1 MLMLALFEG
10 ILKLKHDK
18 NQDLAPCLQ
27 KYHHLMKKIESAMT
41 LEIAEN
47 VNAFHLWGEKKENDS
62 SYRESVIIK
71 VLYFEIYL

>member
-1 MLMLALFEG
+1 
-10 ILKLKHDK
+10 
-18 NQDLAPCLQ
+18 
-27 KYHHLMKKIESAMT
+27 MKKIESAMT

-47 VNAFHLWGEKKENDS
+47 VNAFHLWGEKKEDDS